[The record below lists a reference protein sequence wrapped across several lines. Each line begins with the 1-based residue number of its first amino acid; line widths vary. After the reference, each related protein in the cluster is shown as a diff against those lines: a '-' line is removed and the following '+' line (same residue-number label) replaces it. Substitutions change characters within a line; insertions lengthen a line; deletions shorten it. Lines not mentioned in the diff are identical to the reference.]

1 FISQAQNELVNAISK
16 TEAGLITTNEEWQQ
30 IKPNMDKVAIY
41 HTKLLSLKATMS
53 MLSGRSK
60 QLQER
65 ANKLKLMKLN
75 YLSQVDHIR
84 KLEQQKDLTIAAR
97 TSLSAPVSPEMSE
110 ATVQPLTIEKAV
122 PTSPSPT
129 VAAKKSTPR
138 TASKSK
144 KKPKARQVFLDDDQD
159 TDTSSWIPKKSLSQK
174 DLRVDK

>member
-1 FISQAQNELVNAISK
+1 
-16 TEAGLITTNEEWQQ
+16 
-30 IKPNMDKVAIY
+30 MDKVAIY

-110 ATVQPLTIEKAV
+110 ATVQPLTIEKIV

-129 VAAKKSTPR
+129 IAAKKSTSR

-144 KKPKARQVFLDDDQD
+144 KKSKARQVLLDDDQD